1 MARAVKLPFSRHWKS
16 QCHQNK
22 CSNSSGMEHLAESL
36 NTDQSFIN
44 PLNCCVHPYLSHSKK
59 KKEFTQV
66 KDKWVMRGQEQMK
79 YVCLGFCM
87 SEASTY
93 KPVVQNSV
101 NFARMQTTWWKLEAT
116 LLKLITGNA
125 FYDKHNCRLNPGD
138 IEARGLVRVKKWNWR
153 YIYIYIYENVH
164 SYIQS
169 DETVCS
175 ERM

>member
-1 MARAVKLPFSRHWKS
+1 MVWSTWQSPLTLIRVLSTPWIAV
-16 QCHQNK
+16 
-22 CSNSSGMEHLAESL
+22 
-36 NTDQSFIN
+36 FILIS
-44 PLNCCVHPYLSHSKK
+44 PIAKK